1 MKYIVINAD
10 IINSKNTQFK
20 KENIEEN
27 IKLLNSDL
35 ANDILVGFSIL
46 RGDEIQGIVD
56 SHSDVFKVIR
66 HLILATKPFKVR
78 IGVGIG
84 DIYNIPKNTKSSWE
98 LNGEAFFKAREAI
111 ESFSKSGQPDVV
123 FVSEN
128 KKLDKRINLFY
139 SFVTNILNGW
149 SLNTFK
155 IIKLAESGFTHEEIA
170 EKIYSIEEHNHS
182 IKNKRANV
190 TQQIIRSQWYKIK
203 ETEDVLNEMLREG
216 GNE

>member
-66 HLILATKPFKVR
+66 HLILAAKPFNVR

-111 ESFSKSGQPDVV
+111 ESFSKSGQPEVI

-128 KKLDKRINLFY
+128 KKLDERINLFY

-170 EKIYSIEEHNHS
+170 EKIYSFGEHIHS

-203 ETEDVLNEMLREG
+203 DTEDVLNEMLREG